1 MVDKLRCCRDSETYQ
16 DDLEQHFL
24 VDLHELLIPLINVGG
39 LLARVGVVIGGRR
52 GIGAVLDTP
61 LDDFAEDWFV
71 DIRDGN
77 GFCHDAIS
85 KILHHV
91 LDQDRSLSD
100 IAVCRKLV
108 MSFTHEG
115 HFQRGN

>member
-1 MVDKLRCCRDSETYQ
+1 MVDKWGRCRDAETYQ

-39 LLARVGVVIGGRR
+39 LLAGVGVIIGGSGR
-52 GIGAVLDTP
+52 IGAVVVAP
-61 LDDFAEDWFV
+61 LDDFAEDGFV
-71 DIRDGN
+71 DVGDGD

-91 LDQDRSLSD
+91 LDQDRTLSD
-100 IAVCRKLV
+100 ITVY
-108 MSFTHEG
+108 
-115 HFQRGN
+115 